1 MIMMSMDQEYWS
13 KLPYYFHHGALQS
26 MDENTLKGFV
36 WKIANLCKQA
46 CNLLLV
52 SEEVNV
58 LSVYSG
64 CWVWVCNCLL
74 YVTQFMKTALVLHN
88 NFKQMLTCT
97 FKQSLLGHFFPVQ
110 NDQIVFES
118 KCLFKIIIKCGFPKL
133 GHIKWYYSCSIIER
147 NVKAV
152 VHLPSLLSG

>member
-1 MIMMSMDQEYWS
+1 MQLLAIYDPIY
-13 KLPYYFHHGALQS
+13 
-26 MDENTLKGFV
+26 ENRTCV
-36 WKIANLCKQA
+36 A
-46 CNLLLV
+46 
-52 SEEVNV
+52 
-58 LSVYSG
+58 
-64 CWVWVCNCLL
+64 
-74 YVTQFMKTALVLHN
+74 
-88 NFKQMLTCT
+88 KQMLTCT

-152 VHLPSLLSG
+152 VHLASLLSG